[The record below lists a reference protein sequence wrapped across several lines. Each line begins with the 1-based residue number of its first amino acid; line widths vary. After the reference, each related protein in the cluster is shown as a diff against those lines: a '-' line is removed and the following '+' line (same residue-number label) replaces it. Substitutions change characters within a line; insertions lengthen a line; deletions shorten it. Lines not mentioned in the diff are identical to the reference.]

1 MALDHGVVGAG
12 VGSGALLVGLMIFQK
27 ARAVRG

>member
-12 VGSGALLVGLMIFQK
+12 VGPSALLVGPMIFGK
-27 ARAVRG
+27 ASDVRY

>member
-12 VGSGALLVGLMIFQK
+12 VGSGALLVGPMIFRK
-27 ARAVRG
+27 SKDVR